1 MQNTVENNIWEEDN
15 SESIM
20 FGNQLLMEDRQ
31 ENHIYKIGTNKSF
44 LKTSMR
50 MLADINAS
58 PLK

>member
-1 MQNTVENNIWEEDN
+1 MQNTVENNIWEADN

-20 FGNQLLMEDRQ
+20 FGNNLLMEDRQ
-31 ENHIYKIGTNKSF
+31 ENHIYKIGMNKSF